1 MNKFLFLIL
10 VFFTSFNVYG
20 AVDPKETRYDNRIKN
35 VQYSE
40 NDVVELKTHY
50 FRYTMIEFADYEE
63 YIDHFIGD
71 PNAWTFEERG
81 RRVFIKPNDD
91 NPDTNMT
98 VLTNKRTYFFKL
110 IGQTK
115 AQKNATNSSSTYAL
129 RFSYPDDKKLA
140 MNRKAE
146 AIAQLENQTVIPGHT
161 IDPEKLN
168 HNYGYKGDLE
178 LKPVQVFDDGYFTYF
193 QFDENQA
200 IPAMFFVDDVV
211 GGKGNEQLINAH
223 HRGKYYVVE
232 RVGTQF
238 ALRIDNK
245 LVCVFN
251 RSIYKEKKPTNNIAK
266 RKRI

>member
-1 MNKFLFLIL
+1 MKKFLLLFL
-10 VFFTSFNVYG
+10 FFGTSINVYG
-20 AVDPKETRYDNRIKN
+20 ALDPKETRYDNRIKN
-35 VQYSE
+35 VRYSE

-63 YIDHFIGD
+63 YLDHFIGD
-71 PNAWTFEERG
+71 PEAWTFEDRG
-81 RRVFIKPNDD
+81 RRVFIKPHGH
-91 NPDTNMT
+91 NPDTNLT
-98 VLTNKRTYFFKL
+98 VITNKRTYFFKL
-110 IGQTK
+110 IGQNK
-115 AQKNATNSSSTYAL
+115 AQKNITKSSSTYAL
-129 RFSYPDDKKLA
+129 RFLYPDDKKLA

-178 LKPVQVFDDGYFTYF
+178 LKPIQVFDDGYFTYF
-193 QFDENQA
+193 QFEENQA
-200 IPAMFFVDDVV
+200 VPAMFFVDDVV
-211 GGKGNEQLINAH
+211 GGNGNEQLINAH

-251 RSIYKEKKPTNNIAK
+251 RSIYKEKFTKKTLK